1 MINYCTPEQAGISSA
16 NVLQFYQ
23 GLANYK
29 LSTHS
34 VILMRGN
41 SIFSEC
47 YYAPFDEHFKHRLYS
62 ASKTFVAVAI
72 GFCEQDGLL
81 SLDDPMVKYFP
92 EYVNEKTD
100 DIMRTLTIREM
111 LLMRT
116 AFEHACDWFTSGTTD
131 RTEVY
136 FRKGF
141 EKYPDTFFDYDSPGS
156 YMLCVIVEN
165 LTGKPLLEYLKDKIL
180 RRIGFSEDA
189 YCIQAPGGHS
199 FGDSGVMC
207 TSRDLLKFARF
218 VMNKGT
224 WEGERFLNQKFLD
237 DATDMSHSNDYFG
250 FESHCMHGYGYQIWG
265 APRGCYAMIG
275 MGGQFAFCDP
285 AHDLIAI
292 ITSDN
297 QGSGV
302 FQDQI
307 YESLYHNIIDQLNE
321 DASALPENADAQKA
335 LLDYTSSQKLFFVDG
350 KTESAFSEKIN
361 GKRFVCAEN
370 PMKIKWFTLTFK
382 GDEATLHYE
391 NEQGEKSFSMGFGHN
406 VFAKFPQEGY
416 SDLIA
421 TYRAPG
427 NYYDAAFSADWI
439 EPQKLRI
446 RVQIIDKYFGN
457 LAMVFGF
464 CDENTVSVKMV
475 KQAEAFLNEYR
486 GIMNA
491 KAQ

>member
-1 MINYCTPEQAGISSA
+1 MKYCSPEQAGISSA
-16 NVLQFYQ
+16 DVLKFYQ
-23 GLANYK
+23 GLAGYK

-34 VILMRGN
+34 VIMMRGDC
-41 SIFSEC
+41 IFTEC
-47 YYAPFDEHFKHRLYS
+47 YYTPFDQNFKHRLYS

-100 DIMRTLTIREM
+100 DVLKSLTIRNM

-116 AFEHACDWFTSGTTD
+116 AFEHPLDWFTSGTND

-136 FRKGF
+136 FRKGW
-141 EKYPDTFFDYDSPGS
+141 EKYPDTFFNYDSPGS
-156 YMLCVIVEN
+156 YLLGVIVEK
-165 LTGKPLLEYLKDKIL
+165 LTGKPFLEYLKDKVL

-189 YCIQAPGGHS
+189 YCLQVPGGHS

-224 WEGERFLNQKFLD
+224 WEGERLLNRQFLD
-237 DATDMSHSNDYFG
+237 DATDMSHSNDHFG

-285 AHDLIAI
+285 THDLIMI

-297 QGSGV
+297 QGSGI

-307 YESLYHNIIDQLNE
+307 YESFYHNIFEKMTE
-321 DASALPENADAQKA
+321 DGSALPENAEAHGKLQTF
-335 LLDYTSSQKLFFVDG
+335 TSSQKLFFVDG

-361 GKRFVCAEN
+361 GKRFVCDEN
-370 PMKIKWFTLTFK
+370 SMKIKWFELSFEGSEGMLK
-382 GDEATLHYE
+382 YE
-391 NEQGEKSFSMGFGHN
+391 NAQGEKSFRFGFGHN

-416 SDLIA
+416 SDMVA
-421 TYRAPG
+421 TYRASG
-427 NYYDAAFSADWI
+427 NYYDAAFSADWT

-457 LAMVFGF
+457 LAMIFGF
-464 CDENTVSVKMV
+464 RDENTVSVRMF
-475 KQAEAFLNEYR
+475 KQAEAFLNEYN
-486 GIMNA
+486 GYLNA
-491 KAQ
+491 TNA